1 MDIYLVSDQADLE
14 NPLNGYFVRIG
25 NTQDE
30 ISLYK
35 QSGSKSSMQKIIDGT
50 DKQIDLSLVELGIKV
65 TKSQENTW
73 ELFVDYDL
81 SGNYISE
88 GSIMDSEHYFS
99 NYFGIVCTYT
109 STRSDKFFFDD
120 LSISGKN
127 YSDDIKPV
135 VDTLLVTSDST
146 SQIIFSEKITAY
158 TAVDINNYL
167 VDKNIEHPYSAI
179 IENDTTVT
187 LSFQNKFE
195 NKAEYLITISGIEDL
210 FSNAMENTSISFTYK
225 APYLVGFNDIL
236 ITEIMADPS
245 PGVDLPEFE
254 YLEIFNP
261 GQESYTINNM
271 KLVVGSDT
279 ATLPDFIIASGDY
292 IILCQSAAIDH
303 FTNFGRTL
311 KVSNWPSLNNG
322 GEPVALYNEKQNL
335 VFFITYDDSWY
346 KFIEKDDG
354 GWSLEM
360 IDTDFPC
367 KGSENWKASTDPS
380 GGTPG
385 WKNSSADQ
393 LTDLSGPE
401 ITKIIAES
409 SSSVIVYLNEE
420 IGPKEITGKQ
430 ITTNPELEVQEIQ
443 LDAPEYS
450 MIRIDFNTSFTP
462 KTQYELTITNLHDCI
477 GNAQK
482 ETTSTFVLP
491 EPLDSLDL
499 IINEILYNP
508 WPDGVDFVELYNQS
522 DKYIDLQSMQ
532 FANDDDIKT
541 ITNDHFIIEPR
552 QFLALTENPE
562 ILNNYYPGINPD
574 NILNVAD
581 MPAFNDDEGSVA
593 LLSTDG
599 KQMDFFQYS
608 DGYHSAF

>member
-1 MDIYLVSDQADLE
+1 MHLHLHPVS
-14 NPLNGYFVRIG
+14 
-25 NTQDE
+25 
-30 ISLYK
+30 
-35 QSGSKSSMQKIIDGT
+35 
-50 DKQIDLSLVELGIKV
+50 
-65 TKSQENTW
+65 
-73 ELFVDYDL
+73 
-81 SGNYISE
+81 
-88 GSIMDSEHYFS
+88 
-99 NYFGIVCTYT
+99 
-109 STRSDKFFFDD
+109 KFFFDD
-120 LSISGKN
+120 LSISGKRFN
-127 YSDDIKPV
+127 DDIKPV
-135 VDTLLVTSDST
+135 VDTLLVISDST
-146 SQIIFSEKITAY
+146 IQIFFSEKITASSA
-158 TAVDINNYL
+158 TDINNYL
-167 VDKNIEHPYSAI
+167 VDKNIEHPNSAI
-179 IENDTTVT
+179 IENDTTVR
-187 LSFQNKFE
+187 LNFLNKFE
-195 NKAEYLITISGIEDL
+195 NKAKYLITISGIEDL
-210 FSNAMENTSISFTYK
+210 FSNAMENTFISFTYK

-245 PGVDLPEFE
+245 PGVDLLEFE
-254 YLEIFNP
+254 YLKIFNP
-261 GQESYTINNM
+261 SQELYTINNM

-279 ATLPDFIIASGDY
+279 ATLPDFAIMPGEY

-303 FTNFGRTL
+303 FTIFGRTM
-311 KVSNWPSLNNG
+311 KITNWPSLNNS
-322 GEPVALYNEKQNL
+322 GEPIALLNSMGKL
-335 VFFITYDDSWY
+335 VFSITYDDSWY
-346 KFIEKDDG
+346 KSIEKDDG

-385 WKNSSADQ
+385 RENASADQ

-401 ITKIIAES
+401 IINIIAES
-409 SSSVIVYLNEE
+409 PSSVIVYLNEK
-420 IGPKEITGKQ
+420 IGPEEITIKQ
-430 ITTNPELEVQEIQ
+430 ITTNPELEVQEIGSI
-443 LDAPEYS
+443 APEYS
-450 MIRIDFNTSFTP
+450 MIRIDFSTSIAP
-462 KTQYELTITNLHDCI
+462 KTQYELTIKNIHDCV

-499 IINEILYNP
+499 IINEILFNP

-574 NILNVAD
+574 NILKVAD